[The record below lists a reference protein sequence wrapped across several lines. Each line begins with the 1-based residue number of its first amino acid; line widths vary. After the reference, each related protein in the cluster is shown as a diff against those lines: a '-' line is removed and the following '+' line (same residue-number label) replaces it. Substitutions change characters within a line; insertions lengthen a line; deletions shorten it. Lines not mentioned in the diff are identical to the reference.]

1 MKGNIIGDPII
12 PIVDEQIDIRQKL
25 HGAGYNDQS
34 IKRTPEVLNILNTKN
49 SWIKFASGVSLK
61 DEGQGQNSRL
71 KILQKLDTDNYF
83 TENDMAS
90 LMGKEL
96 AKNYILF
103 NSTQALTQGSEFTTT
118 GTGQDAVTTQTRAAT
133 YNTRSGVRNTISWD
147 GNNSKLYGGMGGSSR
162 GLQPVPG
169 ITGIKVESINRGSI
183 RKATVSLKA
192 YNKFQF
198 GIIEI
203 LYLRLGYTM
212 MLEWGWDKFA
222 SKIDENNKPVIENVQ
237 STIIENIW
245 FKDKNYTQLEMLQQ
259 INVFVDRYRGNYQGF
274 FGKVNNFSWKLN
286 QDNTYDITV
295 NLITIG
301 SVIESMSVRVPSPP
315 ISAQALAQRKAALKS
330 IFRLNSPPPEEGQEP
345 TTSTNSNSVIN
356 NLGTDRLS
364 TFIAQQIESFFTSG
378 LQNDKN
384 YLFLPNVL
392 GQRTDD
398 EANDININRDKI
410 PPNSRFY
417 IRFGE
422 LIEKIENNVILQVK
436 NGNSDPI
443 PRVKFETSEK
453 YTRISYD
460 PNLIPLDPSI
470 CVFKPIY
477 TADLG
482 VVGNVNLPTFK
493 DLKDYVKVK
502 DGVYWGQLMNVYL
515 NMNFVSNTLS
525 NNKDKKG
532 DITLFD
538 FLQKLLD
545 GINKCMGNVCD
556 LTTSIK
562 DDNIIYFLDEN
573 PIQGYEL
580 IAERPER
587 KSVFNVIGYNS
598 DGSSTFVKDF
608 NFQTKITP
616 LLLNQISMGAAD
628 PKSPNNSTDAV
639 GFLNFNSGLDNRF
652 EEKYQNGPLDKFIA
666 PVDTTAVDKKA
677 AEEEAKKYDDLYEN
691 FKKTSRW
698 ADGGYYWEYKG
709 YKKYY
714 RGDETSSWSFNKT
727 NFKDETLKAAV
738 ISGAKLIDST
748 LANSQLKIAEPNAPG
763 INDYPTYLL
772 DAFGGKGT
780 QKVLTKTSDLYE
792 VTVKQTKIGSEMG
805 KPIYTYQ
812 TTKTLKNPNQRVTEV
827 PPVAGATTG
836 ESTGRVFVDQEVGT
850 SDALYWYTSEN
861 SDFIDRA
868 FNMWKKYK
876 TANDTNNFDVA
887 NQVSGGTGFIPVS
900 LGLTIEGIGGIKIYN
915 SIQVNQKA
923 LPSSYPAKLNF
934 LVDGVNHTVK
944 DNKWET
950 NISTI
955 STPRTTKGDIR
966 KIQDAKQ
973 VYVKGKTKAKSS
985 SGSSVIVKPW
995 TGDPS
1000 MAKTITS
1007 GYSLIAP
1014 TSNGLVYWDRIVEPK
1029 IQIVLHHTAGLN
1041 SVESVIKSWCRK
1053 DEHVST
1059 HFIIQRS
1066 GFVEQLFPLK
1076 YYGNHIGSKISPAS
1090 YLQRATVSIE
1100 LQALGYVKVKGTSKS
1115 NSTFNKDSIFVQSG
1129 REYTYEKLQQG
1140 QPDVPVAEP
1149 YKMKPDGTLV
1159 KAGDYKGYGLYHAYT
1174 KKQLNSLAFTLARI
1188 KAQYPN
1194 ITINS
1199 RYSGGNGFYE
1209 QFPSK
1214 KNVAKTAYS
1223 KNRGTFTHNS
1233 YKTSKSDI
1241 FPQKEMIEMLQ
1252 KFNN

>member
-12 PIVDEQIDIRQKL
+12 PIIDDQINIRQKL
-25 HGAGYNDQS
+25 HGAGYNEDS
-34 IKRTPEVLNILNTKN
+34 IKRTPEVLNILNNKN
-49 SWIKFASGVSLK
+49 AWIKLASGTELL
-61 DEGQGQNSRL
+61 DTNRL
-71 KILQKLDTDNYF
+71 LNLQKLDGKNYF
-83 TENDMAS
+83 TNNDINS
-90 LMGKEL
+90 LNGKEL
-96 AKNYILF
+96 AKNFILF
-103 NSTQALTQGSEFTTT
+103 NSTQALTQGAEFTTT
-118 GTGQDAVTTQTRAAT
+118 GTGIDSVTTQTRAAT
-133 YNTRSGVRNTISWD
+133 YNTRSGVRDTKLWSE
-147 GNNSKLYGGMGGSSR
+147 NNNKLYGGMGGSSR

-169 ITGIKVESINRGSI
+169 IVDIKIESINRGSI
-183 RKATVSLKA
+183 RKATVNIKA

-203 LYLRLGYTM
+203 LYLRLGHLM
-212 MLEWGWDKFA
+212 MLEWGWDKFV
-222 SKIDENNKPVIENVQ
+222 SEIDENNKPVIQNVE

-259 INVFVDRYRGNYQGF
+259 INVFVDRYKGNYQGF

-301 SVIESMSVRVPSPP
+301 SVIESMSVSVPSPP
-315 ISAQALAQRKAALKS
+315 ISAQALAQRKAALKYLY
-330 IFRLNSPPPEEGQEP
+330 FGNPPPPEEGQEP
-345 TTSTNSNSVIN
+345 TTSTSSNSVIN

-364 TFIAQQIESFFTSG
+364 TFIAQQIETFITSG

-392 GQRTDD
+392 GQNTGDD
-398 EANDININRDKI
+398 PSDININRGKI
-410 PPNSRFY
+410 PPTSKYF

-422 LIEKIENNVILQVK
+422 LIKKIENNVILRVK
-436 NGNSDPI
+436 NGNSESV
-443 PRVKFETSEK
+443 PRIKFETSEE
-453 YTRISYD
+453 YTRISYE

-470 CVFKPIY
+470 CVFKPVY

-482 VVGNVNLPTFK
+482 IVGNVNVPSFK
-493 DLKDYVKVK
+493 ELKDYVKEK
-502 DGVYWGQLMNVYL
+502 DGVYYGELMNVYL
-515 NMNFVSNTLS
+515 NMNFVSKTLS

-532 DITLFD
+532 NVTLFD

-545 GINKCMGNVCD
+545 GINKCMGNVCE

-580 IAERPER
+580 IANRREN
-587 KSVFNVIGYNS
+587 KSVFNIIGYDKN
-598 DGSSTFVKDF
+598 GSSTFVKDF

-616 LLLNQISMGAAD
+616 KLLNQISIGAAA
-628 PKSPNNSTDAV
+628 PKSQNNSTDAI
-639 GFLNFNSGLDNRF
+639 GFLNINKGLRNRF
-652 EEKYQNGPLDKFIA
+652 EEEYKTGPTDKFIP
-666 PVDTTAVDKKA
+666 PVSPEKVAKQTIEDNN
-677 AEEEAKKYDDLYEN
+677 KKYNELYEK
-691 FKKTSRW
+691 FKTEAQWSSGFYSW
-698 ADGGYYWEYKG
+698 TYKG
-709 YKKYY
+709 YNKKYQ
-714 RGDETSSWSFNKT
+714 GDETSFWNRNKT
-727 NFKDETLKAAV
+727 NFEDETLKSQV
-738 ISGAKLIDST
+738 IESIKEID
-748 LANSQLKIAEPNAPG
+748 LALTESDLEIAEPNSPG

-772 DAFGGKGT
+772 DAFGGTGT
-780 QKVLTKTSDLYE
+780 KKVLVKTEDLYNVE
-792 VTVKQTKIGSEMG
+792 RKSVKIGSEYG
-805 KPIYTYQ
+805 KPIYAIQ
-812 TTKTLKNPNQRVTEV
+812 TVKTLNNPNRCVGEV
-827 PPVAGATTG
+827 ATVEGTVLGETTG
-836 ESTGRVFVDQEVGT
+836 QVFINQEVGT
-850 SDALYWYTSEN
+850 SDAVYWYTKEN
-861 SDFIDRA
+861 SDFIDRG

-876 TANDTNNFDVA
+876 TSRDNINFQVA
-887 NQVSGGTGFIPVS
+887 NQVNGGTGFIPVS
-900 LGLTIEGIGGIKIYN
+900 LGLTIEGIGGLKIYN
-915 SIQVNQKA
+915 SININQKA
-923 LPSSYPAKLNF
+923 LPSSYPTSLNF
-934 LVDGVNHTVK
+934 LIDGVNHTIK

-955 STPRTTKGDIR
+955 STPKTTVGDIR
-966 KIQDAKQ
+966 KALDAKS
-973 VYVKGKTKAKSS
+973 VYVKGKTRAKGG
-985 SGSSVIVKPW
+985 GSRGIVKPW
-995 TGDPS
+995 TGDPA

-1007 GYSLIAP
+1007 GFSLIAP
-1014 TSNGLVYWDRIVEPK
+1014 TSNGLVYWDKILEPK

-1076 YYGNHIGSKISPAS
+1076 YYGNHLGSKISPAS
-1090 YLQRATVSIE
+1090 YLQKATVSIE
-1100 LQALGYVKVKGTSKS
+1100 LQALGYVKVKGQSKS

-1129 REYTYEKLQQG
+1129 KEYTYERLQQG
-1140 QPDVPVAEP
+1140 QPDIPVAEP
-1149 YKMKPDGTLV
+1149 YKMNSNGKLV

-1188 KAQYPN
+1188 KAKYPN

-1199 RYSGGNGFYE
+1199 RYSGGNAFYE

-1214 KNVAKTAYS
+1214 KSVSKTAYS

-1252 KFNN
+1252 KFND

>member
-1 MKGNIIGDPII
+1 MKGNIVGDPII
-12 PIVDEQIDIRQKL
+12 PIIDEQIDIRQKL
-25 HGAGYNDQS
+25 HGAGYNENS
-34 IKRTPEVLNILNTKN
+34 IKRTPEVLNILNNKN
-49 SWIKFASGVSLK
+49 AWIKLASGTELL
-61 DEGQGQNSRL
+61 DTNRL
-71 KILQKLDTDNYF
+71 INLQKLDGKNYF
-83 TENDMAS
+83 TNNDIAS
-90 LMGKEL
+90 LNGIEL
-96 AKNYILF
+96 AKNFILF
-103 NSTQALTQGSEFTTT
+103 NSTQALTQGAEFTTT
-118 GTGQDAVTTQTRAAT
+118 GTGTDSVTTQTRAAT
-133 YNTRSGVRNTISWD
+133 YNRRSGVRNTKLWSE
-147 GNNSKLYGGMGGSSR
+147 NNDKLYGGMGGSSR

-169 ITGIKVESINRGSI
+169 ITDIKVESINRGSI
-183 RKATVSLKA
+183 RKATVNLKA

-203 LYLRLGYTM
+203 LYLRLGHLM
-212 MLEWGWDKFA
+212 MLEWGWDKFV

-259 INVFVDRYRGNYQGF
+259 INVFVDRYKGNYQGF

-301 SVIESMSVRVPSPP
+301 SVIESMSVSVPSPP
-315 ISAQALAQRKAALKS
+315 ISAQSLAQRKTALKG
-330 IFRLNSPPPEEGQEP
+330 IYKLNPPPPEEGQEP
-345 TTSTNSNSVIN
+345 TTSTSSNSVIN

-364 TFIAQQIESFFTSG
+364 TFIAQQIETFISAG
-378 LQNDKN
+378 LQNNKD

-392 GQRTDD
+392 GQNTGDD
-398 EANDININRDKI
+398 VSDININRGKI
-410 PPNSRFY
+410 PPTSQYF

-422 LIEKIENNVILQVK
+422 LIKKIENNVILRVK
-436 NGNSDPI
+436 NGNSESI
-443 PRVKFETSEK
+443 PRIKFETSEE
-453 YTRISYD
+453 YTRISYE

-470 CVFKPIY
+470 CVFQPVY

-482 VVGNVNLPTFK
+482 IVGNVNVPTFK
-493 DLKDYVKVK
+493 DLKTYVKEK
-502 DGVYWGQLMNVYL
+502 DGVYYGELMNVYL
-515 NMNFVSNTLS
+515 NMNFVSKTLS

-532 DITLFD
+532 NVTLFD

-545 GINKCMGNVCD
+545 GINKCMGNVCE

-562 DDNIIYFLDEN
+562 DDNVIYFLDEN

-580 IAERPER
+580 ISNKRET
-587 KSVFNVIGYNS
+587 KSVFNIIGYNS
-598 DGSSTFVKDF
+598 NGSSTFVKDF

-616 LLLNQISMGAAD
+616 KLLNQISIGAAD

-639 GFLNFNSGLDNRF
+639 GFLNLNKGLRNRF
-652 EEKYQNGPLDKFIA
+652 EDKYQTGPTDNFIP
-666 PVDTTAVDKKA
+666 PVPKETVAKQAVEDNN
-677 AEEEAKKYDDLYEN
+677 KKYNELYEK
-691 FKKTSRW
+691 FKKEARW
-698 ADGGYYWEYKG
+698 TGGSGFYSWSYKG
-709 YKKYY
+709 YNKNY
-714 RGDETSSWSFNKT
+714 RGDETSKYSFNST
-727 NFKDETLKAAV
+727 NFKDETLKSQV
-738 ISGAKLIDST
+738 IESIKEIDST
-748 LANSQLKIAEPNAPG
+748 LAGSDLEIVTPNSQAV
-763 INDYPTYLL
+763 NDYPTYLL
-772 DAFGGKGT
+772 DAFGGTGT
-780 QKVLTKTSDLYE
+780 KKILVKTEDLYTTE
-792 VTVKQTKIGSEMG
+792 KKSVKIGSEGG
-805 KPIYTYQ
+805 KPIYATQ
-812 TTKTLKNPNQRVTEV
+812 NVKTLKNPNQNPTEV
-827 PPVAGATTG
+827 PAIEGTVTG
-836 ESTGRVFVDQEVGT
+836 IETGQVFINQEVGT
-850 SDALYWYTSEN
+850 SDALYWYTTEN
-861 SDFIDRA
+861 PDFIDRA
-868 FNMWKKYK
+868 FNMWKRYK
-876 TANDTNNFDVA
+876 TAKDTENFRIA
-887 NQVSGGTGFIPVS
+887 NKVNGGTGFIPVS
-900 LGLTIEGIGGIKIYN
+900 LGLNIEGIGGIKIYN
-915 SIQVNQKA
+915 SIKINQKA
-923 LPSSYPAKLNF
+923 LPSSYPTSLNF
-934 LVDGVNHTVK
+934 LVDGVNHTIK

-955 STPRTTKGDIR
+955 STPRTTKGEAR
-966 KIQDAKQ
+966 KVLDAKS
-973 VYVKGKTKAKSS
+973 VYVKGKTRAKG
-985 SGSSVIVKPW
+985 SGGTRIVKPW
-995 TGDPS
+995 TGDPA

-1014 TSNGLVYWDRIVEPK
+1014 TSNGLVYWDKVLEPK
-1029 IQIVLHHTAGLN
+1029 IQITLHHTAGLN

-1053 DEHVST
+1053 DEHVSC

-1076 YYGNHIGSKISPAS
+1076 YYGNHLGSKLAGAS

-1115 NSTFNKDSIFVQSG
+1115 NSTFNKDSIFVQSNK
-1129 REYTYEKLQQG
+1129 EYTYEKLQQG

-1188 KAQYPN
+1188 KATYPN

-1199 RYSGGNGFYE
+1199 RYSGGNAFYE
-1209 QFPSK
+1209 QFPDK

-1252 KFNN
+1252 KFND